1 MDWTRPIISSAF
13 SGKAYH
19 SKTDKSLV
27 EYEGSKSENN
37 SMFVTS
43 SLVLGMKWPTKEE
56 ISNIKTP
63 TLILIGETD
72 GIMKNGEELGKLI
85 KGSKVVT
92 IMDSSHNL
100 MLEQPK
106 EVNQM
111 IEDFFN

>member
-1 MDWTRPIISSAF
+1 
-13 SGKAYH
+13 
-19 SKTDKSLV
+19 
-27 EYEGSKSENN
+27 
-37 SMFVTS
+37 
-43 SLVLGMKWPTKEE
+43 MKWPTKEK

-92 IMDSSHNL
+92 VMDSSHNL